1 VSIIRHATEQDIDAL
16 TAMAREFL
24 AYSAYGTMIAP
35 SDDDIRAGLR
45 AVLTAGVVFVAEV
58 GERIVGA
65 VVGVVAPMWF
75 APSVTAAVELA
86 WWVDPAHRMTR
97 IPFRLMHALE
107 AWGKERGAQLMCMSE
122 LVIEGTTP
130 VAKMLGRMGYVNT
143 ERTHVREI

>member
-1 VSIIRHATEQDIDAL
+1 MSIIRHATEQDIDAL

-45 AVLTAGVVFVAEV
+45 AVLASGVVFVAEV
-58 GERIVGA
+58 SERIVGA

-86 WWVDPAHRMTR
+86 WWVDTEHRMTR
-97 IPFRLMHALE
+97 IPFKLMHAFE
-107 AWGKERGAQLMCMSE
+107 AWAKDRSATLMCMSE
-122 LVIEGTTP
+122 LVIDGTTP
-130 VAKMLGRMGYVNT
+130 IAKMLGRMGYINT
-143 ERTHVREI
+143 ERTHVKEI

>member
-1 VSIIRHATEQDIDAL
+1 MSIIRHATEQDIDAL

-45 AVLTAGVVFVAEV
+45 AVLASGVVFVAEV
-58 GERIVGA
+58 SERIVGA

-86 WWVDPAHRMTR
+86 WWVDTEHRMTR
-97 IPFRLMHALE
+97 IPFKLMHAFE
-107 AWGKERGAQLMCMSE
+107 AWAKDRGATLMCMSD
-122 LVIEGTTP
+122 LVIDGTTP
-130 VAKMLGRMGYVNT
+130 IAKMLGRMGYINS
-143 ERTHVREI
+143 ERTHVKEI